1 MPALCQLAVFS
12 FATAVPEGTGGS
24 HWLCQPL
31 FKPPGQCRPGVL
43 GSSEWSSAMLRDPLG
58 QSLWGDRPFV
68 PVKSCSKSSLLGQ
81 RCHQQVPPVGA
92 RAGVGG
98 VTSDV
103 CPCSFITTDADLHRW
118 MGPGMECVPSQTKRL
133 WNRSASWE
141 EGKQG
146 ELTPS
151 CPHPSHPGHREV
163 GHCQLHTSA
172 GSAEQPTTA
181 SEQLQPPAR
190 IGILRGMGTESSTRS
205 VSLCWGLG
213 GFLPAGC
220 SPRCQDEGTRCFLH
234 PLLARCSGLCQD
246 CIWMGPKVCFEPC
259 TGEQGSLAPG
269 LVEKGCFAPHA
280 E

>member
-1 MPALCQLAVFS
+1 MPPAS
-12 FATAVPEGTGGS
+12 TTGG
-24 HWLCQPL
+24 CQRW
-31 FKPPGQCRPGVL
+31 C
-43 GSSEWSSAMLRDPLG
+43 
-58 QSLWGDRPFV
+58 
-68 PVKSCSKSSLLGQ
+68 
-81 RCHQQVPPVGA
+81 
-92 RAGVGG
+92 GG

-103 CPCSFITTDADLHRW
+103 CPCSFRTTDADLHRW
-118 MGPGMECVPSQTKRL
+118 MGLGMECVPSQTKRP

-181 SEQLQPPAR
+181 SKQLQPPAR
-190 IGILRGMGTESSTRS
+190 IGMLRGMGTESSTRS

-220 SPRCQDEGTRCFLH
+220 SPRRQGEGTRCFLH
-234 PLLARCSGLCQD
+234 PLLARCPGLCQD
-246 CIWMGPKVCFEPC
+246 CIWMGLKVCFKPC